1 MNLWTSPNNIKHALN
16 CQSKSIRNVFSLV
29 ILVYQTIKMHVLT
42 VTRFTHVVYT
52 YNIRNYYLN
61 ASEDPLAKSHISSLS
76 RRHVLVIKKEILIYW
91 DIFSTSGVLFQY
103 SHVYYFVV
111 SSFDSPRFAFRC
123 IIRHIVRQRLSFWY
137 IV

>member
-1 MNLWTSPNNIKHALN
+1 
-16 CQSKSIRNVFSLV
+16 VFSLV

-76 RRHVLVIKKEILIYW
+76 RRHVLVIKKEILIY
-91 DIFSTSGVLFQY
+91 
-103 SHVYYFVV
+103 
-111 SSFDSPRFAFRC
+111 
-123 IIRHIVRQRLSFWY
+123 
-137 IV
+137 